1 MKIWTWIIKCK
12 YCECFLEYTNLKYC
26 LIKYTCL
33 CCNKKIIKKKFVEK
47 LKERVFKQYKFSNHN
62 NNKFILLLQKGSYPY
77 EYMDDW
83 GKFNETFLP
92 KKDELYSYLD
102 MEDITDAGYMDEK
115 SL

>member
-1 MKIWTWIIKCK
+1 M
-12 YCECFLEYTNLKYC
+12 
-26 LIKYTCL
+26 
-33 CCNKKIIKKKFVEK
+33 
-47 LKERVFKQYKFSNHN
+47 
-62 NNKFILLLQKGSYPY
+62 QKGFYPY